1 MFGLRNAT
9 IAVALLAAAASLA
22 TSGIVATGAAQAQSK
37 KGGKPT
43 ALIPFEAERAKERGD
58 RNLIRLNDDITRM
71 SSARVVELPVVD
83 GRMGDHA
90 RLEDVEIFFPFGS
103 IVLATAEFHKYR
115 PALVASAA
123 ATPLPD
129 VSADPRYDRVK
140 HFDHQLGKVC
150 ASEKLSEGQR
160 IEMRI
165 SPERVLSLV
174 HVSPAKFQGPTSA
187 DNPSYKVVSALE
199 MRFLSFKEPDAERLY
214 RQCQRSAAVSGGTK
228 VSQKN

>member
-1 MFGLRNAT
+1 MFGFRNAT
-9 IAVALLAAAASLA
+9 IATAILAAAASIIA
-22 TSGIVATGAAQAQSK
+22 VAPAEAQSK
-37 KGGKPT
+37 KGAKPT

-123 ATPLPD
+123 VTPLPD

-150 ASEKLSEGQR
+150 ASEKLSDGQR

-174 HVSPAKFQGPTSA
+174 HVTPAKFQGPTAA

-214 RQCQRSAAVSGGTK
+214 RQCQRPAGTK
-228 VSQKN
+228 VSQKD

>member
-1 MFGLRNAT
+1 MFGFRNAT
-9 IAVALLAAAASLA
+9 IATAILAAAASVIA
-22 TSGIVATGAAQAQSK
+22 VAPAEAQSK
-37 KGGKPT
+37 KGAKPT

-71 SSARVVELPVVD
+71 SSSRVVELPVVD

-123 ATPLPD
+123 VTPLPD
-129 VSADPRYDRVK
+129 VNADPRYDRVK

-150 ASEKLSEGQR
+150 ASEKLSDGQR
-160 IEMRI
+160 LEMRV

-174 HVSPAKFQGPTSA
+174 HVTPAKFQGPTAA

-214 RQCQRSAAVSGGTK
+214 RQCQRSASASGGAK
-228 VSQKN
+228 ISQKD

>member
-1 MFGLRNAT
+1 MIGFRNAT
-9 IAVALLAAAASLA
+9 IAVAILAAAAGLA
-22 TSGIVATGAAQAQSK
+22 ASGVVATGAAQAQSK
-37 KGGKPT
+37 KAAKPT
-43 ALIPFEAERAKERGD
+43 ALVPFEAERAKERGD

-71 SSARVVELPVVD
+71 SASRVVELPVVD

-123 ATPLPD
+123 VTPVPD

-140 HFDHQLGKVC
+140 SFDHQLGKVC
-150 ASEKLSEGQR
+150 ASEKLNEHHR
-160 IEMRI
+160 VEMRI

-174 HVSPAKFQGPTSA
+174 HITPAKHQGPTAS

-214 RQCQRSAAVSGGTK
+214 RQCQRPAGTK
-228 VSQKN
+228 LSQKD

>member
-1 MFGLRNAT
+1 MFGIRKAT
-9 IAVALLAAAASLA
+9 IALAICAAAASLA
-22 TSGIVATGAAQAQSK
+22 AAGMAQAQSK
-37 KGGKPT
+37 KGAKPT
-43 ALIPFEAERAKERGD
+43 ALIPFEAERAKDRGD

-115 PALVASAA
+115 PALMASAA
-123 ATPLPD
+123 ATSMPE
-129 VSADPRYDRVK
+129 VSTDPRYDRVK
-140 HFDHQLGKVC
+140 SFDRQLGKVC
-150 ASEKLSEGQR
+150 ASEKLSDSQK

-174 HVSPAKFQGPTSA
+174 HVTPAKFEGPTAA
-187 DNPSYKVVSALE
+187 DHPSYKVVSALE

-214 RQCQRSAAVSGGTK
+214 RQCQRSAATSGGTK
-228 VSQKN
+228 VSQKD

>member
-1 MFGLRNAT
+1 MFEFRKAT
-9 IAVALLAAAASLA
+9 VALAILAAAA
-22 TSGIVATGAAQAQSK
+22 GIGAVGAAQAQSK
-37 KGGKPT
+37 KGAKPT

-71 SSARVVELPVVD
+71 SSSRVVELPVVD

-123 ATPLPD
+123 VTPIPD

-174 HVSPAKFQGPTSA
+174 HVSPAKFQGPTAS

-214 RQCQRSAAVSGGTK
+214 RQCQRSATASGGTK
-228 VSQKN
+228 VSQAD